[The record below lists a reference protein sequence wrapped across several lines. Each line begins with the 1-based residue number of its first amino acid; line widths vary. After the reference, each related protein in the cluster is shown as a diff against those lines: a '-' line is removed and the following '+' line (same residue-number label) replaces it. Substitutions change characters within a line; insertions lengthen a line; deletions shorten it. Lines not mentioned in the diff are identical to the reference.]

1 MFGQKAWK
9 AGVATDSFL
18 QTDWTRVYSPGAEIL
33 SYLRHVSDKYK
44 VTPLVKLRHELVN
57 ARFDEASGKWHVR
70 VRRHSESDPSGFEE
84 FDDDAD
90 FVFSSMGSLSRW
102 NWPDIEGL
110 KEFKGKLIHSA
121 DWNVGDE
128 ELATWVNK
136 KVGVVGLVRII
147 LLYFVAL
154 LTLGVGFLCGA
165 MRIESGA
172 EGWHLA

>member
-1 MFGQKAWK
+1 M
-9 AGVATDSFL
+9 
-18 QTDWTRVYSPGAEIL
+18 YSPGAEIL

-102 NWPDIEGL
+102 NWPEIEGL
-110 KEFKGKLIHSA
+110 SEFKGKLVHSA

-136 KVGVVGLVRII
+136 KVGVIGLVCTV
-147 LLYFVAL
+147 LLLLVAVTNSRSRVPL
-154 LTLGVGFLCGA
+154 RCNAYPLWGQ
-165 MRIESGA
+165 R
-172 EGWHLA
+172 LAHFTTSSVASAGLRLR